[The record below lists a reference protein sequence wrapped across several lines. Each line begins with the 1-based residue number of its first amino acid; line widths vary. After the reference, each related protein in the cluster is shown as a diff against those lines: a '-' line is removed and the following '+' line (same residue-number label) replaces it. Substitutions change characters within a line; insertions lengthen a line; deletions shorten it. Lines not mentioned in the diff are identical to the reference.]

1 MLVRSPFH
9 RVCTQLTSFV
19 RTISSNQNGKFSS
32 KIEEKPAEIDFSQA
46 IADFQKNGMAILPIK
61 IDPSFLNESK
71 ELCLSAWKD
80 ALHRARII
88 KGNDR
93 KSKGINNKLAQV
105 IQPNSYQIITLPC
118 HTIGPYKQS
127 RIWL

>member
-9 RVCTQLTSFV
+9 RACTQLTSFV

-80 ALHRARII
+80 ALNRAKII
-88 KGNDR
+88 KGNND
-93 KSKGINNKLAQV
+93 S
-105 IQPNSYQIITLPC
+105 
-118 HTIGPYKQS
+118 
-127 RIWL
+127 

>member
-19 RTISSNQNGKFSS
+19 RTLSSNQNGKFSS

-71 ELCLSAWKD
+71 ELCFSAWKD
-80 ALHRARII
+80 ALNRAKII
-88 KGNDR
+88 KGNGFINPR
-93 KSKGINNKLAQV
+93 VYIISWLKSFSLIATN
-105 IQPNSYQIITLPC
+105 QIITLPC
-118 HTIGPYKQS
+118 HK
-127 RIWL
+127 RL

>member
-19 RTISSNQNGKFSS
+19 RTLSSNQNGKFSS

-61 IDPSFLNESK
+61 IYQANINLSK
-71 ELCLSAWKD
+71 M
-80 ALHRARII
+80 
-88 KGNDR
+88 
-93 KSKGINNKLAQV
+93 
-105 IQPNSYQIITLPC
+105 
-118 HTIGPYKQS
+118 
-127 RIWL
+127 